1 MCGELNVPG
10 HIDPAEVA
18 HVPGPGRHLGP
29 HFGAIRPRAA
39 AGTALAG
46 GAIFMCRER
55 GVLVALGEQVS
66 KERPVR
72 GDRRG
77 EEAGHELGDGDEG
90 RGYVVPGRIGG

>member
-1 MCGELNVPG
+1 
-10 HIDPAEVA
+10 
-18 HVPGPGRHLGP
+18 
-29 HFGAIRPRAA
+29 
-39 AGTALAG
+39 
-46 GAIFMCRER
+46 MCRER